1 MKRLNIIMSVVL
13 FTCTTVLLTM
23 LPIVVDLDLGQWLV
37 LGCLAV
43 MGYPGAYLYF
53 DNYVDLVIREQRQDI
68 AKSWKEG
75 HHHGYNMGHY
85 AGYREGYE
93 NANKE
98 ASIPSMNA
106 LVDQDLIDLGN
117 F

>member
-1 MKRLNIIMSVVL
+1 MSVLL
-13 FTCTTVLLTM
+13 FTCTTALDILFPMVVEFGWDKLAILCCLNLL
-23 LPIVVDLDLGQWLV
+23 
-37 LGCLAV
+37 
-43 MGYPGAYLYF
+43 GYMGAYLYF

-85 AGYREGYE
+85 AGYREGYREGYE

-106 LVDQDLIDLGN
+106 LVEQDLIDLGK